1 MRVQVN
7 TPGTGWRWVRQG
19 VRTFWRQPLAM
30 SGLFFMFMVVVSLLA
45 MVPLL
50 GTAISIA
57 LVPAATLGLMAA
69 TREAEQGR
77 FPMPSV
83 LVTAF
88 RGGAARTQAM
98 LVLGGLY
105 ATGLLLVIGIS
116 SLFIGDLPA
125 PTVDSSDMS
134 TEAMSAAMNRPGLW
148 IAMLLYLPVLMAF
161 WHAPPLVFWHGV
173 KPVKSLFFSLVAC
186 WSNKGALLV
195 FTLGWMGVIVAL
207 GLTLGLLGSLFGGPQ
222 ALQLVLYPIV
232 LFMAS
237 MFHTSLW
244 FTFRDSFRFDEAD
257 ETEEAGDP
265 PLPDDPR

>member
-1 MRVQVN
+1 MRVQIN
-7 TPGTGWRWVRQG
+7 PAGAGWRWVKQG
-19 VRTFWRQPLAM
+19 MRTFWRQPLAM

-69 TREAEQGR
+69 TREAGEGR

-88 RGGAARTQAM
+88 RGGAPRAQAM

-116 SLFIGDLPA
+116 SLFMGDLPA
-125 PTVDSSDMS
+125 PVADASEMS
-134 TEAMSAAMNRPGLW
+134 PEAMSAAMNRPGLW

-195 FTLGWMGVIVAL
+195 FTLGWTVVIVAL

-222 ALQLVLYPIV
+222 ALQIVIYPVV

-244 FTFRDSFRFDEAD
+244 FTFRDSFHFD
-257 ETEEAGDP
+257 ETEAASEPAPTGTAP
-265 PLPDDPR
+265 